1 MITTLFIDFGGVLTK
16 GRYTA
21 AIIKNLEKKAG
32 FPLEK
37 KYLEIDQGV
46 VLLDLDKI
54 NLQGFTE
61 KANEAAK
68 LKLSQKEMAE
78 VLGESI
84 NWDKTM
90 LDFLPELKKNHRLVL
105 FSNNNHPTVKILRAR
120 HKRVLDLFD
129 RHYFSCE
136 LRLAKPDPEF
146 FNHAL
151 KELKLKPEECLL
163 VDDKEKNIKAAQE
176 IGMKGIAFQNAEQLK
191 QELKL
196 LKII

>member
-1 MITTLFIDFGGVLTK
+1 LK
-16 GRYTA
+16 
-21 AIIKNLEKKAG
+21 KKAE

-37 KYLEIDQGV
+37 KYLEIDQGI

-54 NLQGFTE
+54 DLQEFT
-61 KANEAAK
+61 KRANEAAK
-68 LKLSQKEMAE
+68 LKLSPKEMAE
-78 VLGESI
+78 ILGNSI
-84 NWDKTM
+84 KWNKTM
-90 LDFLPELKKNHRLVL
+90 LDFLPELKKNHKLVL
-105 FSNNNHPTVKILRAR
+105 FSNNNHPTAKILKTK
-120 HKRVLDLFD
+120 HKKAIGFFEKM
-129 RHYFSCE
+129 YFSCE
-136 LRLAKPDPEF
+136 LRLAKPDPKF

-176 IGMKGIAFQNAEQLK
+176 IGMKGIVFQNMEQLK